1 MSTTYK
7 DFQFIYYEPFYSDP
21 QESYHQFSEVYNHFK
36 EKGEES
42 VNFRVLSYFYEG
54 MLYLINGDAY
64 YFQEDYNQALQNYES
79 ANKLIVRSR
88 ASRGVEGDQIFE
100 EMMKWANYAEA
111 MKKLVSGKLEKD
123 LDRQIDIFISAKP
136 DFIEFLNARK
146 KEENKIDE
154 IIALARISYLE
165 YLYLRSLAEK
175 KADDTRSYKRYLLRA
190 RTELFKANFIYRILD
205 KELDDIQN
213 KIDEI
218 TKQHIVARAETFW
231 DNGTKHN
238 TISMFKKAQ
247 RFFAIASKYYSR
259 ASEICENF
267 MEQRLYLALSKITLA
282 SRLESEANELYK
294 RKDNPEK
301 ASARFLKAVETV
313 DLALGL
319 LSSIKS
325 ESLIKNMRAQRSFY
339 EALALETEGIVFF
352 DKEEF
357 EQATER
363 FEQAIKKLDETQLS
377 ASEGNLENLIEFV
390 RTAKSEIEGYI
401 SMAKAI
407 ES

>member
-136 DFIEFLNARK
+136 DFIEFL
-146 KEENKIDE
+146 
-154 IIALARISYLE
+154 
-165 YLYLRSLAEK
+165 RSLAEK
-175 KADDTRSYKRYLLRA
+175 KADDSRNYKRYLLRA

-319 LSSIKS
+319 LSSIK
-325 ESLIKNMRAQRSFY
+325 
-339 EALALETEGIVFF
+339 
-352 DKEEF
+352 
-357 EQATER
+357 
-363 FEQAIKKLDETQLS
+363 
-377 ASEGNLENLIEFV
+377 
-390 RTAKSEIEGYI
+390 
-401 SMAKAI
+401 
-407 ES
+407 

>member
-111 MKKLVSGKLEKD
+111 MKKLV
-123 LDRQIDIFISAKP
+123 
-136 DFIEFLNARK
+136 
-146 KEENKIDE
+146 
-154 IIALARISYLE
+154 
-165 YLYLRSLAEK
+165 RSLAEK
-175 KADDTRSYKRYLLRA
+175 KADDSRNYKRYLLRA

-319 LSSIKS
+319 LSSIK
-325 ESLIKNMRAQRSFY
+325 
-339 EALALETEGIVFF
+339 
-352 DKEEF
+352 
-357 EQATER
+357 
-363 FEQAIKKLDETQLS
+363 
-377 ASEGNLENLIEFV
+377 
-390 RTAKSEIEGYI
+390 
-401 SMAKAI
+401 
-407 ES
+407 